1 MAVFEELQADL
12 REQRHGEH
20 VVDGVFG
27 KRDALFLRLAFDVGF
42 KLRQLRLQQVG
53 RAAGDG
59 VGAVEHPRLQGGVN
73 RRRGVAVF
81 AFQNTG
87 GLLRN
92 GFVAFAAQ
100 HVEHRLGADNLR
112 GRGDQRDE
120 AEVLA
125 HAGDF
130 RQYLI
135 QTVGGALLLQL
146 AFKVGEHPAR
156 HLGDQDTAVGAF
168 QLAFEG
174 VVFFA
179 HLAEV
184 RGDALQLVDI
194 EAGVVRRAGEGGH
207 QRFGGRVAI
216 GGAHRGDGGI
226 DAVDAGFNGLQQ
238 RHLRHAGGGVAVQVQ
253 GDVIAFF
260 DFADQLKGGM
270 RGENAGHVLD
280 GDGVDAGL
288 QQLFGEV
295 EPGLQGVR
303 RAGGVAEGALGVGAV
318 AADRLQGGLHVAR
331 VVHGIKDAE
340 DVHAVFDGALHK
352 ALHHVIGV
360 VAVAE
365 QVLAAQQHLQRSFRH
380 RLFQLAQADPRV
392 LAEEADAGV
401 KGGAAPA
408 FEGAVADVVERS
420 RNGQHIVETQTGGE
434 QGLVGVA
441 QDDIGNGNGHEFLRE
456 LRIKAAMVV
465 NGGDNRR
472 L

>member
-1 MAVFEELQADL
+1 M

-27 KRDALFLRLAFDVGF
+27 KRDALLLCLASDVGF
-42 KLRQLRLQQVG
+42 QLRQLRLQQVR

-59 VGAVEHPRLQGGVN
+59 LCALEHPRLQGGVH
-73 RRRGVAVF
+73 RRRSVAVF
-81 AFQNTG
+81 TFQNAG
-87 GLLRN
+87 GLLRD
-92 GFVAFAAQ
+92 GFVALAGED
-100 HVEHRLGADNLR
+100 VEHRLGADNLR

-120 AEVLA
+120 TEVLA
-125 HAGDF
+125 HARDF
-130 RQYLI
+130 RQHFI

-146 AFKVGEHPAR
+146 AFEVGEHPAR
-156 HLGDQDTAVGAF
+156 HLGDEDTAVGAF

-174 VVFFA
+174 VVLLT
-179 HLAEV
+179 HLAEAG
-184 RGDALQLVDI
+184 RDALQLVDI
-194 EAGVVRRAGEGGH
+194 QPCVILRAGEGGH
-207 QRFGGRVAI
+207 QRFGCRMAV
-216 GGAHRGDGGI
+216 GGAHGRNRRI
-226 DAVDAGFNGLQQ
+226 HAVDPGFNGLQQ
-238 RHLRHAGGGVAVQVQ
+238 GHLRHAGGGVAVQVQ
-253 GDVIAFF
+253 GDVVAFF

-270 RGENAGHVLD
+270 RRQNAGHVLD

-303 RAGGVAEGALGVGAV
+303 RAGGVRKRALGVGAV
-318 AADRLQGGLHVAR
+318 AAHRLQGGLHVAR
-331 VVHGIKDAE
+331 VVHGVEDAE
-340 DVHAVFDGALHK
+340 DVHAVFDGALHE

-365 QVLAAQQHLQRSFRH
+365 QVLAAEQHLQRGFRH
-380 RLFQLAQADPRV
+380 RFFQLAQADPRV
-392 LAEEADAGV
+392 LAEKADAGI
-401 KGGAAPA
+401 KGGPAPA
-408 FEGAVADVVERS
+408 LEGAVADVVKLSGDGE
-420 RNGQHIVETQTGGE
+420 HIVEAQAGGE

-456 LRIKAAMVV
+456 LRVQTAMVV